1 MPTTPGPSRNLTVR
15 PLIRLLSAV
24 AMGLMLLV
32 ALGGAGLLYLLNSYD
47 GGLPDHRQL
56 ADYEPPT
63 ATRIH
68 AGDGRLLAE
77 YARQNRVFV
86 PGEAIPERVKQ
97 AFVAAEDKNF
107 YHHRGVDLMGIGR
120 AVLSNLQRLR
130 DNRRPEG
137 ASTITQQVAKNFL

>member
-1 MPTTPGPSRNLTVR
+1 MCV
-15 PLIRLLSAV
+15 
-24 AMGLMLLV
+24 MLLV
-32 ALGGAGLLYLLNSYD
+32 VAGGAGLLYLVHSYG

-77 YARQNRVFV
+77 YARQNRIFV
-86 PGEAIPERVKQ
+86 PAEAIPERVKQ

-107 YHHRGVDLMGIGR
+107 YHHPGIDLLGIAR
-120 AVLSNLQRLR
+120 ALKSNLERLQSG
-130 DNRRPEG
+130 RRPEG
-137 ASTITQQVAKNFL
+137 ASTITQQV

>member
-1 MPTTPGPSRNLTVR
+1 M
-15 PLIRLLSAV
+15 A
-24 AMGLMLLV
+24 A
-32 ALGGAGLLYLLNSYD
+32 D
-47 GGLPDHRQL
+47 LPDYRQL

-86 PGEAIPERVKQ
+86 PIEAIPERVKQ

-107 YHHRGVDLMGIGR
+107 YHHPGHRH
-120 AVLSNLQRLR
+120 
-130 DNRRPEG
+130 RRHRPRRW
-137 ASTITQQVAKNFL
+137 